1 MKRTKEQIKKR
12 KLNRAYRLDV
22 LEWMDNIIKHLKM
35 NDEKLEKLKELR
47 GNSIR
52 YTAEELKEKTLYIIN
67 N

>member
-22 LEWMDNIIKHLKM
+22 LELMDNIIKHLKM